1 MNPNGVTPDRVA
13 PNGVTLEKL
22 LDVKVNFTNDHKLKN
37 MDCFPYSIRA
47 LLIGSSNSGKST
59 LLFKLLLIK
68 DMLDYNNLI
77 ILSTSLNQKEY
88 QLIIHGFKNKLT
100 KSDILAFIMNEDK
113 FKTENGEL
121 LPINELCET
130 FASATKPKGDISVTA
145 VNRPEYIP
153 HPDQLNSKKKNLCS
167 FDDILEQR
175 QNIISSYFTK
185 GRHNACQSIYIS
197 QSYMHVPKGTIRNN
211 CNFLILFKLDP
222 TDVNNIHEQIVKG
235 DMTLQEFRQL
245 CNLVWNEKYKY
256 LVIDKYNED
265 YNWKYTDG
273 LFKPLSEFNK
283 SLYDSISQHIA
294 APLPYGSSFHI

>member
-1 MNPNGVTPDRVA
+1 MNP
-13 PNGVTLEKL
+13 EKL
-22 LDVKVNFTNDHKLKN
+22 LDIKVNFTNAHKFNNSKY
-37 MDCFPYSIRA
+37 FPDSIRA

-68 DMLDYNNLI
+68 DILDYNNLI

-100 KSDILAFIMNEDK
+100 KSDILAFIQNEDK
-113 FKTENGEL
+113 FKTDNGEL

-145 VNRPEYIP
+145 VNRPEFIP
-153 HPDQLNSKKKNLCS
+153 HPDQLNSKKKNLCI
-167 FDDILEQR
+167 FDDVLEQR

-185 GRHNACQSIYIS
+185 GRHNSCQSIYIS
-197 QSYMHVPKGTIRNN
+197 QSYMQVPKGTIRNN

-222 TDVNNIHEQIVKG
+222 VDINNIHEQIVKG
-235 DMTLQEFRQL
+235 DMTLNEFRHL

-265 YNWKYTDG
+265 LDWKYRDG
-273 LFKPLSEFNK
+273 LFTPLSKFAP
-283 SLYDSISQHIA
+283 SI
-294 APLPYGSSFHI
+294 LEGSTLNLHDH

>member
-1 MNPNGVTPDRVA
+1 MNP
-13 PNGVTLEKL
+13 EKL
-22 LDVKVNFTNDHKLKN
+22 LDVKVNFTNDHKFKN
-37 MDCFPYSIRA
+37 STYFPDSIRA

-59 LLFKLLLIK
+59 LLFKLLLVN

-100 KSDILAFIMNEDK
+100 KSDILAFIQREDK
-113 FKTENGEL
+113 FKTDDGEL

-130 FASATKPKGDISVTA
+130 FASIVKPKGNITVTG
-145 VNRPEYIP
+145 VNKPEFIP
-153 HPDQLNSKKKNLCS
+153 HPDQLNSKKKNLCI
-167 FDDILEQR
+167 FDDVLEQR

-185 GRHNACQSIYIS
+185 GRHNSCQSIYIS

-222 TDVNNIHEQIVKG
+222 TDVVNIHEQIVKG
-235 DMTLQEFRQL
+235 DMTLPEFRQL

-265 YNWKYTDG
+265 LNWKYRDG
-273 LFKPLSEFNK
+273 LFKPLKEIDKRLFDN
-283 SLYDSISQHIA
+283 INMIQ
-294 APLPYGSSFHI
+294 